1 MRKFWVIILAALLI
15 GCGLNTTR
23 NITPIPGPDIALL
36 ARTKGLAANKDDIS
50 VVVVPMQSVKELD
63 AFGVMIINESSNW
76 VSIKKEDCILIQG
89 GEAKYPLD
97 DKQVTSRM
105 GSSYKPSVPEGLVV
119 DISDW
124 RRSVNYLNSRDLEIV
139 DENKKVS
146 VMGGTKETIFL
157 HYKTSDNLSPMQ
169 LIISNIYNETTK
181 QRTRFSFSFN
191 VEKK

>member
-1 MRKFWVIILAALLI
+1 MRKFWVIILAAILF
-15 GCGLNTTR
+15 GCGLSTTR
-23 NITPIPGPDIALL
+23 NIIPIPGPDIGLL
-36 ARTKGLAANKDDIS
+36 IRSKGLAANKDNIS
-50 VVVVPMQSVKELD
+50 IVVVPMQSVNELD
-63 AFGVMIINESSNW
+63 AFGVMIINESANW
-76 VSIKKEDCILIQG
+76 VSVKKEDCILIQG

-97 DKQVTSRM
+97 DRQIASRM
-105 GSSYKPSVPEGLVV
+105 GSSYKSSMPETLVV

-124 RRSVNYLNSRDLEIV
+124 RRSVNYLNNRDLEIV
-139 DENKKVS
+139 DKDKKIS
-146 VMGGTKETIFL
+146 IMGGTKETIYL